1 MDEDFGFSLSSS
13 ILAVFCLLVPF
24 AILMN
29 VNCNLILLWIC
40 TSTSLMPLNLPFMW
54 LFAIGVSCLE
64 KCLLNPIFWIRF
76 FSPPLSPSLPLFFIF
91 VSSPFCFCCSV
102 SSIVLCWWVIKLL
115 YVSRY
120 QSLGR
125 CPILA
130 FCPSL
135 FSLLESL
142 WSWKEIALKK
152 KKKSASVH
160 WPFTRDRNI
169 AVFDAG
175 AEMNGMSESPPGFR
189 LPVSVRLFLLVSW
202 WGKAMGAMG
211 QSFEM
216 WSFLHSWLPSLSD
229 MGCVVLSLAFQN
241 FHDFL
246 VADFSLLTFLMTYSS
261 PTVPG
266 HPAPALM
273 SVCPASSSTVPW
285 THAGKRKAVH
295 QRRGQPAL
303 VRFLESGLRVTVPI
317 FPAGFS
323 QKLLFRTVISRF
335 PEMMPC
341 WLESLIIT

>member
-1 MDEDFGFSLSSS
+1 M
-13 ILAVFCLLVPF
+13 
-24 AILMN
+24 
-29 VNCNLILLWIC
+29 
-40 TSTSLMPLNLPFMW
+40 
-54 LFAIGVSCLE
+54 
-64 KCLLNPIFWIRF
+64 
-76 FSPPLSPSLPLFFIF
+76 
-91 VSSPFCFCCSV
+91 
-102 SSIVLCWWVIKLL
+102 
-115 YVSRY
+115 
-120 QSLGR
+120 
-125 CPILA
+125 
-130 FCPSL
+130 
-135 FSLLESL
+135 
-142 WSWKEIALKK
+142 
-152 KKKSASVH
+152 H
-160 WPFTRDRNI
+160 WPFTRDKNI

-189 LPVSVRLFLLVSW
+189 LPVSVRLFLLGGW

-261 PTVPG
+261 STVPG

-285 THAGKRKAVH
+285 TRAGKRKAVH

-303 VRFLESGLRVTVPI
+303 VRFLESGLHVTVPS